1 MYVPAVIKHATR
13 RVRIPGPTTHPTAA
27 WVTQVARNPVM
38 DLQDAGRQTRFL
50 IHDRDGKY
58 STWFSPT
65 QVSRSR
71 SVVSGRLG

>member
-13 RVRIPGPTTHPTAA
+13 RVRTPGPTAA

-50 IHDRDGKY
+50 V
-58 STWFSPT
+58 P
-65 QVSRSR
+65 
-71 SVVSGRLG
+71 

>member
-13 RVRIPGPTTHPTAA
+13 RVRIPGPTTHPTAT

-50 IHDRDGKY
+50 V
-58 STWFSPT
+58 P
-65 QVSRSR
+65 
-71 SVVSGRLG
+71 